1 MTNHFVVDYKCP
13 LSDKYVVDILSMV
26 YESGRITASDLR
38 KICNNYN
45 TIRNTADRLVSL
57 GLMVTY
63 TEKGARVRIIY
74 EPTQKGVI
82 IGRMLSESRSVLY
95 GDGPMDGNDR
105 RIEGGTDIPLYVGM

>member
-45 TIRNTADRLVSL
+45 TIRNAADRLVSL

-63 TEKGARVRIIY
+63 MEKGARIRIIY
-74 EPTQKGVI
+74 EPTKKGVI
-82 IGRMLSESRSVLY
+82 IGKMLSESRNVLY
-95 GDGPMDGNDR
+95 SDGSLEEIGRNMGM
-105 RIEGGTDIPLYVGM
+105 DIPLNVGM